1 MKDVDENYLKMVIGE
16 KVEDVLALLT
26 PDYFSRMLNND
37 NWTNLAIKLIENIIN
52 ST

>member
-26 PDYFSRMLNND
+26 PD
-37 NWTNLAIKLIENIIN
+37 
-52 ST
+52 